1 MKADTELLACTWCQH
16 SPSASHD
23 CTAPQAQRRRVWG
36 LPLTRCCMCAA
47 AGDQYEGVWKDGL
60 ENGTGTSTAADGASF
75 YGFWVDGRMHGEGVS
90 C

>member
-1 MKADTELLACTWCQH
+1 M
-16 SPSASHD
+16 
-23 CTAPQAQRRRVWG
+23 R
-36 LPLTRCCMCAA
+36 AA

-90 C
+90 PAARSLVDRWVHS